1 MLPNGVSKS
10 VVLEVENMP
19 QPLPAHTGFKC
30 IVNLDDAK
38 MMIPAKV
45 EDGKLIVCEKTLVSR
60 AEQIS
65 SRMVCNCWQNSNELF
80 L

>member
-10 VVLEVENMP
+10 IVLEVENMP
-19 QPLPAHTGFKC
+19 QPLPGHTGFKC

-45 EDGKLIVCEKTLVSR
+45 EEGKLIVCEKTLVR
-60 AEQIS
+60 KPKLEKF
-65 SRMVCNCWQNSNELF
+65 NSNIDY
-80 L
+80 